1 MVGVVARGSHVTA
14 AKPASLHLP
23 MAGRLPSTGS
33 PLPVLRLRDLAS
45 LVMRRFR
52 NPFGMERRAVSVP
65 EQAKWGLRRPD
76 EEIVKWGAAS
86 EPRSGLDRRERRR
99 HGSGWSRAPR
109 IPDSCGSVEGGFGSR
124 PRVAKRENGRES
136 GKNGAS
142 GPSPAAIRRTVYG
155 QNACLKCR
163 QGLIS
168 SRLG

>member
-109 IPDSCGSVEGGFGSR
+109 IPDSCGSVEGWCFPVLGHGSPSEKMAVRAGKTGPAGR
-124 PRVAKRENGRES
+124 PQRQFVAPFTAKTLALNVAKG
-136 GKNGAS
+136 
-142 GPSPAAIRRTVYG
+142 
-155 QNACLKCR
+155 
-163 QGLIS
+163 
-168 SRLG
+168 